1 MAMNIIIE
9 DASNK
14 AEGGDGAGSRKGGGH
29 GISGSGTGVGV
40 DAHTG
45 GETGDTN
52 VSF

>member
-14 AEGGDGAGSRKGGGH
+14 AEGGDGAGSRSGGDD
-29 GISGSGTGVGV
+29 ISGSGTGVGV
-40 DAHTG
+40 GVRTG